1 MKNRNRYWDCL
12 DQAIDA
18 SYGGRADEALQWFD
32 EALKADPEGAEAH
45 NGRGEILW
53 DASRIDEA
61 LYAFEQAIA
70 VDAKFVTAHLNRAE
84 LLIEDLGEYVRA
96 MTLCDELLAGHQHLP
111 RLERAVELE
120 LYYLKAKAFYY
131 QGDLQGSLF
140 LIRKA
145 LKAGGEIAL
154 YRMFEGQALFESAQ
168 FQAARQ
174 VLERATVLDPESA
187 HAAYYLGLTLEHLG
201 EKESAAK
208 TFEIAD
214 ALDPNHYPL
223 PTPVEEASFRRVLR
237 GAIEDLPRSLRQH
250 LDELSLIIETLP
262 QADILQAGDVSP
274 QSLGLF
280 RGEQRRESAQ
290 LAGPDASN
298 QIVLYRS
305 NFEKIARNEEDLFEQ
320 LKLILKSEVGQYLG
334 LDDVALEG
342 LGLL

>member
-53 DASRIDEA
+53 DAARIDEA

-84 LLIEDLGEYVRA
+84 LLIEDLGEYARA
-96 MTLCDELLAGHQHLP
+96 MTLSDELLAGLQHLP

-120 LYYLKAKAFYY
+120 LYYIKAKAFYY
-131 QGDLQGSLF
+131 QGDLLGSLF

-145 LKAGGEIAL
+145 LKVGGEIAL

-168 FQAARQ
+168 FQEARQ
-174 VLERATVLDPESA
+174 VLERAMVLDPESA

-201 EKESAAK
+201 ENDAAAK
-208 TFEIAD
+208 SFEVAD
-214 ALDPNHYPL
+214 ALDPDHYPQ
-223 PTPVEEASFRRVLR
+223 PTPVEEASFRRVLQ
-237 GAIEDLPRSLRQH
+237 GAIEDLPKSLRRH
-250 LDELSLIIETLP
+250 FEELSLTIETLP
-262 QADILQAGDVSP
+262 APDTLRTGDVSP
-274 QSLGLF
+274 QTLGLF
-280 RGEQRRESAQ
+280 QGARRRESVEPA
-290 LAGPDASN
+290 PDTHN
-298 QIVLYRS
+298 QIVLYRG
-305 NFEKIARNEEDLFEQ
+305 NFEKIARNEEELFEQ
-320 LKLILKSEVGQYLG
+320 LKLILKNEVGQYLG